1 MNLTDKK
8 LRLVWFGE
16 TVFIY
21 VLAFAVVYCALFFL
35 PRVNPFGAFDRPSYM
50 WRLNPYLTLPYLT
63 AGVLGMIVAPFVWE
77 KAVRRIDLKQMGFA
91 MPKPFVRELLCG
103 VGIFLAFIVYC
114 HLALSK
120 TIELPS
126 LPGPIM
132 VSLSVR
138 WLVAAFGEEFF
149 FRGILQR
156 RLCDLCG
163 KYCGLVLA
171 SAVFAFAGHFKAPFI
186 DNLILRLPFGLI
198 LGYLYLRSRSLLIPV
213 AMHFGFNMLFAA

>member
-1 MNLTDKK
+1 MNLTDRK
-8 LRLVWFGE
+8 LRLLSFAE

-21 VLAFAVVYCALFFL
+21 VLAFAVIYCALFLL
-35 PRVNPFGAFDRPSYM
+35 PRVNPFGAFDRPSYI
-50 WRLNPYLTLPYLT
+50 WRFNPYLTLPYLT
-63 AGVLGMIVAPFVWE
+63 AGFLGMIVAPFVWE
-77 KAVRRIDLKQMGFA
+77 KAVRRVDLRQMGLA
-91 MPKPFVRELLCG
+91 IPKPFARELLHG
-103 VGIFLAFIVYC
+103 VGLFLVFIAYC
-114 HLALSK
+114 HFVLSK
-120 TIELPS
+120 QVELVS
-126 LPGPIM
+126 LPGGIM

-156 RLCDLCG
+156 RLSDLCG
-163 KYCGLVLA
+163 RYCGLVLA

-198 LGYLYLRSRSLLIPV
+198 LGYVYLRSRSLLIPV